1 MAFKLKY
8 GGGTANAG
16 TPGTFSQSDTSAM
29 QMLNNN
35 GNGDTD
41 PPKKRSLAN
50 PNAPSPYADEYRKG
64 QNRIPR
70 IVEKYGKNYTGIL
83 DDGDMVTASTDSRG
97 IQSVMGEGN
106 ILEQRQKF
114 EKQFGKGSSRTF
126 NFATNEPSLADQDKY
141 GGDYRKAQKKQQE
154 IADAMYETSVEMAN
168 NYLKTGKRFSEIK
181 PKGVAKMTFS
191 PAITNIPSPGGP
203 STAVAKTSKKR
214 KKKKVLK
221 GVGRA
226 IGSVGRGIGNV
237 GEDVGDFVGD
247 VGQGIGKGIRRL
259 GYRLKG
265 RGPRIKSR
273 GLL

>member
-8 GGGTANAG
+8 GGGTANAN

-50 PNAPSPYADEYRKG
+50 PAINAYDIEFDKG
-64 QNRIPR
+64 ARNLFGLSGEDIKFDYEKSLKNQLDPR
-70 IVEKYGKNYTGIL
+70 GMGGAK
-83 DDGDMVTASTDSRG
+83 
-97 IQSVMGEGN
+97 GEGN
-106 ILEQRQKF
+106 TLEQRQKF
-114 EKQFGKGSSRTF
+114 EKMFGTGSSRMF
-126 NFATNEPSLADQDKY
+126 NFATNKPSLADQKKY
-141 GGDYRKAQKKQQE
+141 GGYNEAQKKQQE
-154 IADAMYETSVEMAN
+154 IADATFETSVEMAN
-168 NYLKTGKRFSEIK
+168 NYLKTGSMFGKME
-181 PKGVAKMTFS
+181 PKGIVKMTFS
-191 PAITNIPSPGGP
+191 PAIENIPLIGGP

-247 VGQGIGKGIRRL
+247 VGQGIGRGIRRF

-265 RGPRIKSR
+265 RGKRIRSR

>member
-16 TPGTFSQSDTSAM
+16 TPGTFSQSDTSTM

-35 GNGDTD
+35 GNGNTN

-50 PNAPSPYADEYRKG
+50 PATNAYDIEFDLGAQRLFGLSGEDIKFDHD
-64 QNRIPR
+64 
-70 IVEKYGKNYTGIL
+70 KSLKNQI
-83 DDGDMVTASTDSRG
+83 DPRG
-97 IQSVMGEGN
+97 IGGAKGKGN
-106 ILEQRQKF
+106 TLEQRQKF
-114 EKQFGKGSSRTF
+114 EKMYGTGSSKMF
-126 NFATNEPSLADQDKY
+126 NFATNKPSLADQRKY
-141 GGDYRKAQKKQQE
+141 GGYNEAQKKQQE
-154 IADAMYETSVEMAN
+154 LADAMFETSVGMAE
-168 NYLKTGKRFSEIK
+168 NYLKTGRMTSTLH

-191 PAITNIPSPGGP
+191 SPVKNIPLPGGS

-214 KKKKVLK
+214 KKKKVLR

-226 IGSVGRGIGNV
+226 IGSVGSGIGNV
-237 GEDVGDFVGD
+237 GEDVGEFVGD
-247 VGQGIGKGIRRL
+247 VGRGIGKGIRRL
-259 GYRLKG
+259 GYRLQG